1 MELCYTVH
9 STSEA
14 TRGKKYSSGA
24 YVSGQIIHTREK
36 RNIHVFVE
44 KSHVRRTRTRF
55 KKYKTLFHFIQPDL
69 STWEVGRTR
78 E

>member
-36 RNIHVFVE
+36 KKNIYVFVE
-44 KSHVRRTRTRF
+44 KKNHVRRTRTRF
-55 KKYKTLFHFIQPDL
+55 KKYKTLLKAFHISFIK
-69 STWEVGRTR
+69 
-78 E
+78 